1 MTINQ
6 NNRYNSKMWTAI
18 PLSQLGTWDGN
29 CIYKIKDGS
38 RRCKLSAGGDTDVRR
53 FGNRN
58 ELIAK
63 VSRGVSLTR
72 QEKSELARGL
82 CCLRW
87 HSTKNI
93 AQEICEIWSRVPATV
108 LLPLPSQQS
117 EIQRLKA
124 ENKMLATRLQ
134 SAKAMEKHYYESWI
148 GTFPQF
154 KSLRTQIEELK
165 KILEENRQVEEVSE
179 DGNEFLTT
187 KFGIRR
193 NRVLPKGT
201 FGVPAVTAVSCSY
214 PNLINCLTCRPG
226 NFYTRNPRKAHHHV
240 QVQNTGQPRNNQLIL
255 LGRLRLPF
263 TRLHSRQHILSEKGI
278 LRLIHPSPQ
287 CVQL

>member
-1 MTINQ
+1 MRSFPSASARSTKIATTTWQQRRQIISIIRLKQQLSEHWEAATTIINH
-6 NNRYNSKMWTAI
+6 
-18 PLSQLGTWDGN
+18 
-29 CIYKIKDGS
+29 
-38 RRCKLSAGGDTDVRR
+38 
-53 FGNRN
+53 GNRQ
-58 ELIAK
+58 LTPGG
-63 VSRGVSLTR
+63 RGSL
-72 QEKSELARGL
+72 QQCFGS
-82 CCLRW
+82 
-87 HSTKNI
+87 
-93 AQEICEIWSRVPATV
+93 
-108 LLPLPSQQS
+108 LPSQQS